1 MVFKYFLCGKF
12 FVMLIDTHSHI
23 YSEDFSNDLEEVI
36 QRAFENDVRKIV
48 LPNIDSSSV
57 KKMLDLAD
65 RYPQICYPL
74 IGLHPTSVNEDYEE
88 ELELI
93 EFWIG
98 KRKFYGIGEVGIDLY
113 WDKTFIAE
121 QTDAFRRQII
131 LAKKY
136 ELPVVVHVRESFD
149 EVYAVL
155 QDEKDERLK
164 GVFHSFTGTPE
175 QAELITDLGFKL
187 GINGIITFKNNGL
200 DQLISKIDPGHILL
214 ETDSPYLTPVP
225 FRGKR
230 NESSYLVYVAQKVA
244 EIYQLPVAEITRIT
258 ANNAEKLFKI

>member
-1 MVFKYFLCGKF
+1 
-12 FVMLIDTHSHI
+12 MLVDTHSHI
-23 YSEDFSNDLEEVI
+23 YSEDFSNDIEEVI

-88 ELELI
+88 ELELMA
-93 EFWIG
+93 FWLE
-98 KRKFYGIGEVGIDLY
+98 RRRFYGIGEVGIDLY

-121 QTDAFRRQII
+121 QTDAFRRQVV

-136 ELPVVVHVRESFD
+136 ELPVVVHVRESFA

-155 QDEKDERLK
+155 CQEKTGHLT
-164 GVFHSFTGTPE
+164 GVFHSFAGTE
-175 QAELITDLGFKL
+175 EEAKRIIGLGFKL
-187 GINGIITFKNNGL
+187 GINGIVTFRNSGL
-200 DQLISKIDPGHILL
+200 DQFLAQVDPVHIVL
-214 ETDSPYLTPVP
+214 ETDSPYLTPAP

-230 NESSYLVYVAQKVA
+230 NESSYLVYVAQKLA
-244 EIYQLPVAEITRIT
+244 EIYQLPVAEIARIT
-258 ANNAEKLFKI
+258 AENAEKLFKI